1 MGSYRPMRPPPPQPS
16 TAPLAPG
23 LYIVATPI
31 GNLRDMT
38 LRAIDILAGADLVL
52 AEDTRVAAKL
62 LSAYDLKARVERYDD
77 HTDARRRPQIL
88 ERLAAGERIAL
99 VSDAG
104 TPLVSDP
111 GYRLVR
117 AAAEAGL
124 PVFAAPGPSAAL
136 AALAVSGLPTDR
148 FLFAGF
154 LPPKSGPR
162 RAFLAELAPIR
173 ATLILYETGPRLS
186 DSLADMQ
193 AVLGDREAVVARE
206 LTKLHETVV
215 REPLSVL
222 AERFAGDPPK
232 GEIVILVGAGAER
245 TLSEAEIDAALVQ
258 ALVHAGPSEAAGDVA
273 RSLGLNRKTLYQRA
287 LSLRPSR

>member
-1 MGSYRPMRPPPPQPS
+1 MRPPPPQPS

-88 ERLAAGERIAL
+88 QHLAEGARIAL

-117 AAAEAGL
+117 AAADAGVE
-124 PVFAAPGPSAAL
+124 VFAAPGASAAL

-154 LPPKSGPR
+154 PPPKSGPR
-162 RAFLAELAPIR
+162 RTFFAELVPIR

-186 DSLADMQ
+186 DSLADMLT
-193 AVLGDREAVVARE
+193 VFGDREAVVARE

-215 REPLSVL
+215 RAPISALIV
-222 AERFAGDPPK
+222 AFASGPPR
-232 GEIVILVGAGAER
+232 GEIVILLGPGEPVAA
-245 TLSEAEIDAALVQ
+245 TAADADAALLD
-258 ALVHAGPSEAAGDVA
+258 ALTRSGPAEAAAGVA
-273 RSLGLNRKTLYQRA
+273 RALGLNRRELYRRA
-287 LSLRPSR
+287 LDLKGRDDPP

>member
-1 MGSYRPMRPPPPQPS
+1 
-16 TAPLAPG
+16 
-23 LYIVATPI
+23 
-31 GNLRDMT
+31 MT

-77 HTDARRRPQIL
+77 HTDAWRRPQIL
-88 ERLAAGERIAL
+88 EKLAAGARIAL

-117 AAAEAGL
+117 AAAESGVD
-124 PVFAAPGPSAAL
+124 VFAAPGPSAAL

-154 LPPKSGPR
+154 VPPKSGPR
-162 RAFLAELAPIR
+162 RAFLSDLAAIR

-186 DSLADMQ
+186 ES
-193 AVLGDREAVVARE
+193 LGDMLATLGNRDAVVARE

-215 REPLSVL
+215 RAPLSTL
-222 AERFAGDPPK
+222 IETFANGPPR
-232 GEIVILVGAGAER
+232 GEIVVLIGPGAA
-245 TLSEAEIDAALVQ
+245 TVATEADADAALID
-258 ALVHAGPSEAAGDVA
+258 ALSRGGPAEAAAGVA
-273 RSLGLNRKTLYQRA
+273 KALGLNRRDLYRRA
-287 LSLRPSR
+287 LDLKGEGGSS

>member
-1 MGSYRPMRPPPPQPS
+1 MRPPPPQPS

-77 HTDARRRPQIL
+77 HTDAWRRPQIL
-88 ERLAAGERIAL
+88 EKLAAGARIAL

-124 PVFAAPGPSAAL
+124 DVFAAPGPSAAL

-162 RAFLAELAPIR
+162 QAFLAELAAIR

-193 AVLGDREAVVARE
+193 AVLGDRDAVVARE

-215 REPLSVL
+215 RAPLSSL
-222 AERFAGDPPK
+222 IATFADGPPR
-232 GEIVILVGAGAER
+232 GEIVVLIAPGVAAVA
-245 TLSEAEIDAALVQ
+245 TEADADAALRE
-258 ALVHAGPSEAAGDVA
+258 ALTRAGPAEAATEVA
-273 RSLGLNRKTLYQRA
+273 RALGLNRRTLYRRA
-287 LSLRPSR
+287 LDFKGDVDRS

>member
-1 MGSYRPMRPPPPQPS
+1 MRPPPPQPS

-77 HTDARRRPQIL
+77 HTDAWRRPQIL
-88 ERLAAGERIAL
+88 EKLLAGARVAL

-117 AAAEAGL
+117 ACAEAGVD
-124 PVFAAPGPSAAL
+124 VFAAPGPSAAL

-162 RAFLAELAPIR
+162 KAFLAELAPIR

-186 DSLADMQ
+186 DSLADMRE
-193 AVLGDREAVVARE
+193 VLGDREAVVARE
-206 LTKLHETVV
+206 LTKLHETVI
-215 REPLSVL
+215 RGPLSGL
-222 AERFAGDPPK
+222 IATFSEGPPR
-232 GEIVILVGAGAER
+232 GEIVVLIAPG
-245 TLSEAEIDAALVQ
+245 EAVAATEADADAALID
-258 ALVHAGPSEAAGDVA
+258 ALTRAGPAEAATQVA
-273 RSLGLNRKTLYQRA
+273 KALGLNRRNLYRRA
-287 LSLRPSR
+287 LDLKGDADRS

>member
-1 MGSYRPMRPPPPQPS
+1 M
-16 TAPLAPG
+16 
-23 LYIVATPI
+23 ATPI

-88 ERLAAGERIAL
+88 EKLLAGARVAL

-117 AAAEAGL
+117 ACAEAGVD
-124 PVFAAPGPSAAL
+124 VFAAPGPSAAL

-186 DSLADMQ
+186 DSLADMRE
-193 AVLGDREAVVARE
+193 VLGDREAVVARE

-215 REPLSVL
+215 RARLSEL
-222 AERFAGDPPK
+222 IERFSEGPPR
-232 GEIVILVGAGAER
+232 GEIVVLIAPG
-245 TLSEAEIDAALVQ
+245 EATAATEADADAALID
-258 ALVHAGPSEAAGDVA
+258 ALTRAGPAEAATQVA
-273 RSLGLNRKTLYQRA
+273 KALGLNRRLLYRRA
-287 LSLRPSR
+287 LDLKGDPDRS

>member
-1 MGSYRPMRPPPPQPS
+1 MRPPPPQPS

-77 HTDARRRPQIL
+77 HTDAWRRPQIL
-88 ERLAAGERIAL
+88 EKLLAGARVAR

-117 AAAEAGL
+117 ACAEAGVD
-124 PVFAAPGPSAAL
+124 VFAAPGPSAAL

-186 DSLADMQ
+186 DSLADMRE
-193 AVLGDREAVVARE
+193 VLGDREAVVARE

-215 REPLSVL
+215 RARLSEL
-222 AERFAGDPPK
+222 IERFSEGPPR
-232 GEIVILVGAGAER
+232 GEIVVLIAPG
-245 TLSEAEIDAALVQ
+245 EATAATEADADAALID
-258 ALVHAGPSEAAGDVA
+258 ALTRAGPAEAATQVA
-273 RSLGLNRKTLYQRA
+273 KALGLNRRLLYRRA
-287 LSLRPSR
+287 LDLKGDPDRS

>member
-1 MGSYRPMRPPPPQPS
+1 MRPPPPQPS

-77 HTDARRRPQIL
+77 HTDAWRRPQIL
-88 ERLAAGERIAL
+88 EKLAAGARIAL

-124 PVFAAPGPSAAL
+124 DVFAAPGPSAAL

-162 RAFLAELAPIR
+162 QAFLAELAAIR

-193 AVLGDREAVVARE
+193 AVLGDRDAVVARE

-215 REPLSVL
+215 RAPLSSL
-222 AERFAGDPPK
+222 IATFADGPPR
-232 GEIVILVGAGAER
+232 GEIVVLIAPGVAAVA
-245 TLSEAEIDAALVQ
+245 TAADADAALRE
-258 ALVHAGPSEAAGDVA
+258 ALTRAGPAEAATEVA
-273 RSLGLNRKTLYQRA
+273 RALGLNRRTLYRRA
-287 LSLRPSR
+287 LDFKGDVDRS

>member
-1 MGSYRPMRPPPPQPS
+1 MRPPPPQPS

-23 LYIVATPI
+23 LYVVATPI

-77 HTDARRRPQIL
+77 HTDAWRRPQIL
-88 ERLAAGERIAL
+88 GKLAAGARIAL

-124 PVFAAPGPSAAL
+124 DVFAAPGPSAAL

-154 LPPKSGPR
+154 LPPKSGAR
-162 RAFLAELAPIR
+162 QAFLAELAAIR

-186 DSLADMQ
+186 DSLADMRV
-193 AVLGDREAVVARE
+193 VLGDRDAVVARE

-215 REPLSVL
+215 RGPLSSL
-222 AERFAGDPPK
+222 IATFADGPPR
-232 GEIVILVGAGAER
+232 GEIVVLIGPG
-245 TLSEAEIDAALVQ
+245 EAAVATEADADAALRE
-258 ALVHAGPSEAAGDVA
+258 ALTRAGPAEAATEVA
-273 RSLGLNRKTLYQRA
+273 RALGLNRRA
-287 LSLRPSR
+287 LYRRALDFKGDVDRS

>member
-1 MGSYRPMRPPPPQPS
+1 
-16 TAPLAPG
+16 
-23 LYIVATPI
+23 
-31 GNLRDMT
+31 MT

-77 HTDARRRPQIL
+77 HTDEWRRPQIL
-88 ERLAAGERIAL
+88 EKLLAGARIAL

-117 AAAEAGL
+117 AAAESGVD
-124 PVFAAPGPSAAL
+124 VFAAPGPSAAL

-154 LPPKSGPR
+154 VPPKSGPR
-162 RAFLAELAPIR
+162 RAFLSELAPIR

-186 DSLADMQ
+186 DSLADML
-193 AVLGDREAVVARE
+193 ATLGDRDAVVARE
-206 LTKLHETVV
+206 LTKLHETVI
-215 REPLSVL
+215 RAPLSAL
-222 AERFAGDPPK
+222 IATFADGPPR
-232 GEIVILVGAGAER
+232 GEIVVLIGPGSATVA
-245 TLSEAEIDAALVQ
+245 TEADADAALID
-258 ALVHAGPSEAAGDVA
+258 ALSRGGPADAAAQVA
-273 RSLGLNRKTLYQRA
+273 RALGLNRRDLYRRA
-287 LSLRPSR
+287 LELKGEGGRS